1 MNAPTD
7 AEVHDL
13 ATTLAS
19 VDLLDM
25 LTPAGVAE
33 ARAHPRF
40 REVLLVAAQGGIA
53 HYLASDAERRWIMR
67 DLGRMS
73 IALTAIILQA
83 YQGAV
88 TAQTLIAQ
96 ALTNE
101 TSSRGRV
108 LDFLRRTQA
117 AGLIQVPPGEAVW
130 TQRPLVLQP
139 AFSEVLRTRALVE
152 VGAAGMLFPEIGSP
166 SSVIGDDGSLRRF
179 LSWLAVLTTVRRPFI
194 RIAADDPLALF
205 LHREVGMLILYDVML
220 GQPPGRARLL
230 EAATFSRNALSQ
242 KFGVSRVH
250 VNRLFSDVAALGH
263 LSFTASDRVV
273 FAPQLS
279 EALEFRVAVNMQMTR
294 ASALASMDRTASA
307 A

>member
-1 MNAPTD
+1 MNAPAD

-13 ATTLAS
+13 ATTLPSA
-19 VDLLDM
+19 DLLDM

-33 ARAHPRF
+33 ARRHPRF
-40 REVLLVAAQGGIA
+40 REILMTAARGGIT
-53 HYLASDAERRWIMR
+53 HYLASDTERRWMMR

-83 YQGAV
+83 YQGVV
-88 TAQTLIAQ
+88 TAQSLTAQ
-96 ALTNE
+96 ALANE

-130 TQRPLVLQP
+130 TQRPLLLRP
-139 AFSEVLRTRALVE
+139 EFSEVLRTRALVE
-152 VGAAGMLFPEIGSP
+152 VGAAGELFPEIGSP
-166 SSVIGDDGSLRRF
+166 GAVIGDQASLRRF
-179 LSWLAVLTTVRRPFI
+179 LSWLAVLTTVKRPFI
-194 RIAADDPLALF
+194 RIAEDDPLALF
-205 LHREVGMLILYDVML
+205 LHREVGMLILYDMML
-220 GQPPGRARLL
+220 SQPPERERLL

-273 FAPQLS
+273 FAPELS
-279 EALEFRVAVNMQMTR
+279 ESLEFRVAVNMQMTR
-294 ASALASMDRTASA
+294 ASALASMARTASA